1 MNSSDM
7 FFAQFSKS
15 IFDVVGEVMLDNET
29 VCMHYVKGNDD
40 IVGKALTFEEALSFL
55 NSKNTIDTGNL
66 NSIKIS
72 VLKKLYVDNIARKS
86 YPFTASVK
94 RNVVKRYVLTFY
106 TASGENKLYFTVNE
120 VENTKRQISFM
131 SRKNTINFDV
141 DDIIYIGYGNHCV
154 KIFTT
159 DKCCN
164 MFNISFNDA
173 ADMVLE
179 YPNFTRSYK
188 NCIINMDKVVRME
201 NDSFIMTNNDVI
213 AIPKRRLKEIKN
225 IYKEHINSK
234 NN

>member
-7 FFAQFSKS
+7 FFAQFSKN

-29 VCMHYVKGNDD
+29 ICLHYVKGNND
-40 IVGKALTFEEALSFL
+40 IVGKALTLEEALSFS
-55 NSKNTIDTGNL
+55 NNKSTIDTGNL
-66 NSIKIS
+66 KNIKIS
-72 VLKKLYVDNIARKS
+72 ALKRLYSENTARKS
-86 YPFTASVK
+86 YPFAASAK

-106 TASGENKLYFTVNE
+106 TVKSENKLYFTVNE
-120 VENTKRQISFM
+120 AENSKRQISFM
-131 SRKNTINFDV
+131 SRKNAVNFDI

-225 IYKEHINSK
+225 IYKEYLNSK
-234 NN
+234 N